1 MIKLKYQ
8 ALEAKSALN
17 KVSGRFPF
25 KWDLNIY
32 RGCQHGCIYCYAIYS
47 HKYLDSDDYFGTIYY
62 KKNILAC
69 LEKELS
75 SPKWKHELVNIG
87 GVCDSYQ
94 PLEAKLQIMPEIL
107 KLMIKYKTPI
117 IISTKSSLIL
127 RDIDLI
133 NELSKITYVN
143 IACTIITI
151 DDDLRKI
158 IEPGS
163 STIVERFKVIDQIKK
178 RTKAN
183 AGIHIMPI
191 IPYLTDQPGNLKGL
205 YKMASKVNADYVLP
219 GTLYLRG
226 QTKPYFL
233 NNIKK
238 YDYDLYQKIAPLY
251 YQKGALKAY
260 KPIIYKTINDLRNKY
275 NLPTEVKENPKE

>member
-1 MIKLKYQ
+1 MI
-8 ALEAKSALN
+8 
-17 KVSGRFPF
+17 
-25 KWDLNIY
+25 I
-32 RGCQHGCIYCYAIYS
+32 
-47 HKYLDSDDYFGTIYY
+47 FGTIYY
-62 KKNILAC
+62 KENILSC

-94 PLEAKLQIMPEIL
+94 PLEEQLQIMPEIL

-117 IISTKSSLIL
+117 IISTKSSLVL
-127 RDIDLI
+127 RDIELI

-143 IACTIITI
+143 IACTIITV

-163 STIVERFKVIDQIKK
+163 SPIIERFKVIDQIKK
-178 RTKAN
+178 ETKAH

-191 IPYLTDQPGNLKGL
+191 IPYLTDQPGNLNGL
-205 YKMASKVNADYVLP
+205 YKMAKKVNADYVLP

-233 NNIKK
+233 NCIKK
-238 YDYDLYQKIAPLY
+238 YNYDLYQKIASLY
-251 YQKGALKAY
+251 YQKNALKTY
-260 KPIIYKTINDLRNKY
+260 KPKTYQRSQSYEKYMTFPPKQKEVLKIKIFRTIYYIS
-275 NLPTEVKENPKE
+275 